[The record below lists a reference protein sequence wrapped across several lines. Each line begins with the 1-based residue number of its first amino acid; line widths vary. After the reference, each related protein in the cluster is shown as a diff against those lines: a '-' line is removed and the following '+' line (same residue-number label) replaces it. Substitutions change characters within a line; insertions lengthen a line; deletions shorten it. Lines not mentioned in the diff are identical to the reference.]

1 MHSAE
6 AFLLLVLAVGA
17 YAAPVISR
25 KILIPPAV
33 GEILFGIA
41 IAPFYHKLMHTQ
53 EIIGFLAELGFLILM
68 YLAGLEVDF
77 DNIRR
82 MSRRELSS
90 YFVSIT
96 LVAVFSVLAAVLFSQ
111 PPLMAVAYM
120 TVAIGLLF
128 PVLQDLNMLDKPDGQ
143 SLLVMGGI
151 GEVFSLAGLTIV
163 SLYYQY
169 GLGTKAF
176 IHFSWLILFILAIFI
191 LTRAFNLLVWW
202 YPKISRMITTTGTAS
217 EMGIRANFVNMFIF
231 VAGAVLI
238 GIEPIIGA
246 FIGGIL
252 FSLLFNKK
260 HDIQEVFSGVGN
272 GFLIPIFFINV
283 GLNFNVSY
291 LADIK
296 VLTGAVLISVLL
308 LVIRYLSMIHFL
320 FTGISFRLF
329 IIAPVALSFPLT
341 LMVTVAMFGL
351 SYEILS
357 ETNAAMLIISALLTA
372 VVYPVLTKELAK
384 RF

>member
-6 AFLLLVLAVGA
+6 ALLLLLFVVGA
-17 YAAPVISR
+17 YAAPIISK

-41 IAPFYHKLMHTQ
+41 IAPLYHRLMQTQ
-53 EIIGFLAELGFLILM
+53 EIVSFLAELGFLILM

-77 DNIRR
+77 ENISR
-82 MSRRELSS
+82 MRKSELWS
-90 YFVSIT
+90 YFASIV
-96 LVAVFSVLAAVLFSQ
+96 LVAVLSVTAVLILGQS
-111 PPLMAVAYM
+111 PLMAVAYM

-128 PVLQDLNMLDKPDGQ
+128 PVLQDLKLLDKPEGQ
-143 SLLVMGGI
+143 SLLVLGGI
-151 GEVFSLAGLTIV
+151 GEVFSLVGLTLV

-169 GLGTKAF
+169 GLGAEAAL
-176 IHFSWLILFILAIFI
+176 HFSYLIIFI
-191 LTRAFNLLVWW
+191 ISIFAVTKVFNLLVWW
-202 YPKISRMITTTGTAS
+202 YPRISSMITTTGTAS

-238 GIEPIIGA
+238 GVEPIIGA
-246 FIGGIL
+246 FIGGLI
-252 FSLLFNKK
+252 FSLLFKTK

-283 GLNFNVSY
+283 GLNFNISY
-291 LADIK
+291 LADIN
-296 VLTGAVLISVLL
+296 VIIGAVVISLLL

-320 FTGISFRLF
+320 FTGMSFRLF
-329 IIAPVALSFPLT
+329 MVAPVALSFPLT
-341 LMVTVAMFGL
+341 LMVTVAMFGM
-351 SYEILS
+351 SYKILS
-357 ETNAAMLIISALLTA
+357 ETDAAMLIISALLTA
-372 VVYPVLTKELAK
+372 IVYPVLTKQLAK

>member
-6 AFLLLVLAVGA
+6 ALLLLLFVVGA
-17 YAAPVISR
+17 YVAPIISK

-41 IAPFYHKLMHTQ
+41 IAPLYHKLMHTQ
-53 EIIGFLAELGFLILM
+53 EIVSFLAELGFLILM

-77 DNIRR
+77 ENISR
-82 MSRRELSS
+82 MRKSELWS
-90 YFVSIT
+90 YFASIV
-96 LVAVFSVLAAVLFSQ
+96 LVAVLSVTAVLILGQS
-111 PPLMAVAYM
+111 PLMAVAYM
-120 TVAIGLLF
+120 TIAIGLLF
-128 PVLQDLNMLDKPDGQ
+128 PVLQDLNLLDKPEGQ
-143 SLLVMGGI
+143 SLLVLGGI
-151 GEVFSLAGLTIV
+151 GEVFSLVGLTLV

-169 GLGTKAF
+169 GLGAEAML
-176 IHFSWLILFILAIFI
+176 HFSYLIMFVISIFA
-191 LTRAFNLLVWW
+191 LTKVFNLLVWW
-202 YPKISRMITTTGTAS
+202 YPRISSMITTTGTAS

-238 GIEPIIGA
+238 GVEPIIGA
-246 FIGGIL
+246 FIGGLI
-252 FSLLFNKK
+252 FSLLFKTK

-283 GLNFNVSY
+283 GLNFNISY
-291 LADIK
+291 LADIN
-296 VLTGAVLISVLL
+296 VIAGAIIISLLL

-320 FTGISFRLF
+320 FTGMSFRLF
-329 IIAPVALSFPLT
+329 MVAPVALSFPLT

-351 SYEILS
+351 SYKMLD
-357 ETNAAMLIISALLTA
+357 ETDAAMLIISALLTA
-372 VVYPVLTKELAK
+372 IVYPVLTKQLAK